1 MAELNQIQKIAELL
15 KNNRDLKKHLTNN
28 GFNLSEVNSEYFSL
42 ATLLLNNNEYITDNS
57 VIFLVENNYLK
68 NNIIQS
74 LKIGDTGK
82 PNTLNNN
89 TYRQIFY
96 AYKYLSIKNFFLE
109 NYRLFVPDF
118 DYQEIKNNKKIE
130 VLQEAFMTEFDKF
143 AEKIN
148 ELYDIVDINKI
159 PDKFLNYLGSLIG
172 VEKRD
177 QQLISNATF
186 RELLKNMIEIYKIK
200 GTNFSIELFVNFL
213 GFNLELKEFW
223 FDKRYFD
230 ENITINPFTQE
241 TNKEA
246 FDFYLTL
253 EKPSETIPKNTDKY
267 GYVVIDDEITE
278 TLGQDDFD
286 DFVRIKKNEEFTRL
300 GGDSLVEGRS
310 GDTII
315 ENVRA
320 LASNNALQKIFGE
333 VSIED
338 GALEEPYTFF
348 KTNLITYEIFP
359 FNQGL
364 VSLSQQNLETIRFY
378 IQILNPIF
386 LKTRINF
393 SPSSSETS
401 ETFLV
406 NFRDFFFEPQ
416 YRVHLGGD
424 ASDTAQ
430 RLSAIYNRILALNPT
445 WNEIDIFTEIIRRL
459 NNGEL
464 FSDGFIERDLFIIRD
479 VLEDKINITIKPNTF
494 KTYPKV
500 SEKFNLGR
508 NRTKRFKANSVIL
521 SNKTKIKR
529 TSGDNIIIDTDDFWR
544 NLTNI
549 NGRSYITLSNNPKSG
564 VYRINTLTTSGNETF
579 IRLLNTGNIE
589 NSGYVFLNERFKIQ
603 NFDNSNPSN
612 PEIWLSDQNR
622 RMRNIKV
629 GDKLIINSYVYDV
642 TNINIDIS
650 SFAKIRVRRED
661 GDADSFPF
669 ITLSSRSFIT
679 NIPDR
684 VSVTL
689 KPPTWKFND
698 TVDNID
704 EFLNVS

>member
-1 MAELNQIQKIAELL
+1 MAELNRIQKTVELL
-15 KNNRDLKKHLTNN
+15 RNNKDLKKHLIDN

-42 ATLLLNNNEYITDNS
+42 ATLLLDNNEYITNNS

-68 NNIIQS
+68 NNIIQA
-74 LKIGDTGK
+74 LKIGDTGR
-82 PNTLNNN
+82 PNFLNDD
-89 TYRQIFY
+89 TYKQIFY

-109 NYRLFVPDF
+109 NYRLFIPDF

-130 VLQEAFMTEFDKF
+130 VLQEAFMTEFDNF

-159 PDKFLNYLGSLIG
+159 PDKFLNHLGSLIG

-177 QQLISNATF
+177 LQLISNATF

-213 GFNLELKEFW
+213 GFNLDLKEFW

-241 TNKEA
+241 TNKES

-267 GYVVIDDEITE
+267 GYVVIDDEIVE
-278 TLGQDDFD
+278 TLGQEDFD
-286 DFVRIKKNEEFTRL
+286 DFVRIKKSEEFTKL
-300 GGDSLVEGRS
+300 GGDSLVEGQS

-315 ENVRA
+315 ENVRT
-320 LASNNALQKIFGE
+320 LASKNALQKIFGE
-333 VSIED
+333 VPVKE
-338 GALEEPYTFF
+338 GGLEEPYTFF
-348 KTNLITYEIFP
+348 KTNLITYEIYP
-359 FNQGL
+359 FNQNSL
-364 VSLSQQNLETIRFY
+364 VSLSQENLETIRFY

-393 SPSSSETS
+393 SPSTGEAA

-459 NNGEL
+459 DNGEL
-464 FSDGFIERDLFIIRD
+464 FSDGFIERDLIILRD
-479 VLEDKINITIKPNTF
+479 ILEDKINITIKPNTF

-549 NGRSYITLSNNPKSG
+549 NGKSYITLTDNPKSG
-564 VYRINTLTTSGNETF
+564 VYRINTLTTRSNETI
-579 IRLLNTGNIE
+579 IRLLNTGSIE
-589 NSGYVFLNERFKIQ
+589 NSGYVFSNERFRIQ
-603 NFDNSNPSN
+603 HFDNSNPSN
-612 PEIWLSDQNR
+612 PELWISDQNNR
-622 RMRNIKV
+622 IRNTKV
-629 GDKLIINSYVYDV
+629 SDKITVNSYVYNI
-642 TNINIDIS
+642 TNIS
-650 SFAKIRVRRED
+650 YQGSFARLRVRRED
-661 GDADSFPF
+661 GDTNSFPF
-669 ITLSSRSFIT
+669 ITLSGNRLIF
-679 NIPDR
+679 NIPDKL
-684 VSVTL
+684 SISF
-689 KPPTWKFND
+689 KNPTWKFND
-698 TVDNID
+698 TVNDID